1 MKKRAFLT
9 LMGKGRDARGRADQD
24 QDGILPPGHSVVSS
38 PRSPVFYHDVCF
50 SYQIQASSL
59 LSISTMEKAI
69 ASVVSGAVAVFG
81 LACIFTVLT
90 RPSVNECDMTYM
102 YPNYLPV
109 EGPAHP
115 RYNLFI
121 YKERQQ
127 HYQLK
132 GRPVLFIPGHLGSF
146 QQVRMLNIASTLN
159 RPFTALRLEDRQSRH
174 HQPCGLTAALSV
186 LFRSWPSMLV
196 ESCGLNCLEAF
207 FTL

>member
-102 YPNYLPV
+102 YPKCHH
-109 EGPAHP
+109 GC
-115 RYNLFI
+115 LFPLVWSGQNPFSSL
-121 YKERQQ
+121 YPSDVVC
-127 HYQLK
+127 H
-132 GRPVLFIPGHLGSF
+132 GS
-146 QQVRMLNIASTLN
+146 ITLC
-159 RPFTALRLEDRQSRH
+159 S
-174 HQPCGLTAALSV
+174 CY
-186 LFRSWPSMLV
+186 LV
-196 ESCGLNCLEAF
+196 ESARP
-207 FTL
+207 